1 MLLQARPALALA
13 VVLDIALHAGRGTVS
28 AADIAERLGLARRG
42 LEPILQPL
50 SRQGV
55 LSSTRGPTGGY
66 RLARPRRG
74 ITLGEI
80 IRAVSQ
86 EAAPPAEGESN
97 PLFTLVVQPFWMD
110 INEMTLKYLDTI
122 SLDTL
127 ARRAAGAGLARAPSD
142 VISFVI

>member
-1 MLLQARPALALA
+1 MRRAPQPP
-13 VVLDIALHAGRGTVS
+13 
-28 AADIAERLGLARRG
+28 ARR
-42 LEPILQPL
+42 PRRRAD
-50 SRQGV
+50 SARAW
-55 LSSTRGPTGGY
+55 
-66 RLARPRRG
+66 LARPRRG

-110 INEMTLKYLDTI
+110 INEMTLKHLDTI
-122 SLDTL
+122 SLDML
-127 ARRAAGAGLARAPSD
+127 ARRAAGAGLASAPSD